1 MPSTYSPNLKIE
13 LMQTGENVGQWG
25 DITNVNLGN
34 VIEQALTFQS
44 IVPVADSPTPTDLT
58 SVDGTSVGDT
68 ARSLYIK
75 LTGTLTA
82 TRTVRTPQLKH
93 LYVVQNATTQPII
106 FTSTAGGSVGVT
118 IPVGASALLYCDG
131 VDVLSAVSYLPLL
144 TGAAITNS
152 TINSTPIGGI
162 TPSSG
167 VFTNGSAATWN
178 ITVGGTLTNVAMVN
192 ATGSYASITI
202 TAATVNGGTING
214 TTIGATAPSTG
225 VFTSLT
231 SASGNLNGS
240 IGSAAPNSGAFTS
253 LSSTGVYTNT
263 VVPGT
268 APMIVTSTTRVS
280 NLNVA
285 QAGFADTATV
295 VDDTT
300 TNTTFFPLFA
310 AGTSGNQPLYG
321 ASTKYTFN
329 PSTGAMNL
337 VGAFTST
344 SLTPTTPL
352 AAIYGGTGTTTGA
365 AAPRVVTLTS
375 SISFT
380 PDADTTD
387 IAVQANSEPIGT
399 LTINAPTGTP
409 VNGQRILFRIA
420 TTNAQT
426 ISYNAIYQASLDI
439 ALPTTLSASTTNYLG
454 FFYNSTA
461 AKWQLVAKVF
471 GFA

>member
-1 MPSTYSPNLKIE
+1 MPSTYSSNLKIE
-13 LMQTGENVGQWG
+13 LMQTGENVGDWG

-34 VIEQALTFQS
+34 VIEQALTYQS
-44 IVPVADSPTPTDLT
+44 VVAVADNPTPTDLT

-93 LYVVQNATTQPII
+93 LYVVQNTTTQPIT

-118 IPVGASALLYCDG
+118 IPAGATALLYCDG
-131 VDVLSAVSYLPLL
+131 VDVVSAVSYAPAF

-167 VFTNGSAATWN
+167 VFTNGSAGTWN
-178 ITVGGTLTNVAMVN
+178 ITTGGTLTNVAMVN

-202 TAATVNGGTING
+202 TAATINGGTING

-225 VFTSLT
+225 VFTALS
-231 SASGNLNGS
+231 SSSGNLNGS
-240 IGSAAPNSGAFTS
+240 IGNTTPNSGAFTS
-253 LSSTGVYTNT
+253 VSTTGAITSTAVT
-263 VVPGT
+263 GT
-268 APMIVTSTTRVS
+268 APLVVASTTRVS

-285 QAGFADTATV
+285 RSGFSDESTVADNS
-295 VDDTT
+295 
-300 TNTTFFPLFA
+300 TNASFFPLFA

-321 ASTKYTFN
+321 ASTKYSFN
-329 PSTGAMNL
+329 PSTGAMTL

-365 AAPRVVTLTS
+365 SAPRVVTLPS
-375 SISFT
+375 STSFT

-387 IAVQANSEPIGT
+387 IALQFNTQSAGT

-409 VNGQRILFRIA
+409 VSGQKIVYRIT

-426 ISYNAIYQASLDI
+426 LSYNAIYQASSDI
-439 ALPTTLSASTTNYLG
+439 ALPTTLSAGTTNYLG